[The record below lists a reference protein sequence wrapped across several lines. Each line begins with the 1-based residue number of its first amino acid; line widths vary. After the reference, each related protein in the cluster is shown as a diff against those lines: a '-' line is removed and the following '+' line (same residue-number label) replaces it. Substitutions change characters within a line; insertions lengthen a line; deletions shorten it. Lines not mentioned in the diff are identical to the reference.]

1 MSDKLSPESGQAPA
15 DLVEL
20 GRVVGSYGVRGWI
33 KVEPFNAQSDVLLHA
48 RQWWVRRQPD
58 AAPLAWRI
66 VQARTQGATVVAEVR
81 GLTVREQAAAWKGAH
96 VLVARSAFP
105 SPDDDEYYWVDL
117 IDCLVSGEDDDG
129 RVVVLGRVREVSD
142 NGAHAVLHLARTSEQ
157 GEPLLDA
164 RGREQSLLVP
174 FVAAHVL
181 QVDLAARRIVTNWP
195 PDV

>member
-1 MSDKLSPESGQAPA
+1 MSDSLPPESGQMPA

-48 RQWWVRRQPD
+48 RQWWVRRGPE
-58 AAPLAWRI
+58 AAPSAWRI
-66 VQARTQGATVVAEVR
+66 VQARPQGATVVAEVH
-81 GLTVREQAAAWKGAH
+81 GMAVREQAAAWKGAH

-117 IDCLVSGEDDDG
+117 IDCLVSGEADDG
-129 RVVVLGRVREVSD
+129 SAIVLGRVREVSD
-142 NGAHAVLHLARTSEQ
+142 NGAHAVLHVVRTTDQ
-157 GEPLLDA
+157 GEPLRDV

-174 FVAAHVL
+174 FVAAHVM
-181 QVDLAARRIVTNWP
+181 QVDLPARRIVTNWP
-195 PDV
+195 LDV